1 MGSIRFLIIIILSM
15 FDPSFRRFFLLCS
28 LVIAISGS
36 PQSWWWEGQHIRNH
50 RHASCP
56 SCRRER
62 PDTLVSWDEPTRREY
77 RGLEP
82 ETSPW
87 QIGQPYRL
95 SPYANPYERGI
106 RGRGSSPFARSAATC
121 KRENPFT
128 IGTDFDFD
136 LAPPQTASI
145 RGMNSLADTTSW
157 YRSLPGSSE
166 PRFSRSQTR
175 TTYQARRP
183 NFYDTIRSQPDSS
196 NKPYPDYASSNDEF
210 NYQSSSNNFKRP
222 YEGSFKRMMHWD
234 DKYFDDTFI
243 QSNPMSETP
252 GKTQY
257 NRGWNNGVLYGRDQV
272 RNQGLERYFQSG
284 RNQYGNSRMTHHSSL
299 PRVKYN
305 SHNLPT
311 DLNALKMVQSVGRS
325 DMEVVNSSRWQKH
338 SEKEE
343 EQDAR
348 NYESDENDDQR
359 ERGMMDDDYQNNKE
373 FESHEM
379 QQKEINRDVSRGG
392 NSGDKF
398 VFSRNSSQSETSSQ
412 TGLELEKITDS
423 ARVSE
428 ETTTGL

>member
-1 MGSIRFLIIIILSM
+1 M
-15 FDPSFRRFFLLCS
+15 FDPSSRRFFLLCS

-36 PQSWWWEGQHIRNH
+36 PQSWRWEGQQHIRDH

-87 QIGQPYRL
+87 QIGEPYRL
-95 SPYANPYERGI
+95 FPYANPYERGV
-106 RGRGSSPFARSAATC
+106 RGRGSSPFARSTATC

-128 IGTDFDFD
+128 IGTDLDFD
-136 LAPPQTASI
+136 LAAPQTPPI
-145 RGMNSLADTTSW
+145 RGVNSLATDTTSW
-157 YRSLPGSSE
+157 YRSMPGPAE
-166 PRFSRSQTR
+166 PRFSRSQAR

-183 NFYDTIRSQPDSS
+183 NFYDAIRGQPDPS
-196 NKPYPDYASSNDEF
+196 NKPYPTGYANDEF

-222 YEGSFKRMMHWD
+222 YEGSFKRTMHWD

-252 GKTQY
+252 DQY
-257 NRGWNNGVLYGRDQV
+257 YNGGWNNGISYGRDRA
-272 RNQGLERYFQSG
+272 RNQRYFQSG
-284 RNQYGNSRMTHHSSL
+284 RNQYGNYGMNYHSSS

-311 DLNALKMVQSVGRS
+311 DLNTLKMVQSVGRGG
-325 DMEVVNSSRWQKH
+325 MEIVNSSRWQKQ
-338 SEKEE
+338 SEKQK
-343 EQDAR
+343 EQDAIA
-348 NYESDENDDQR
+348 NYEVDENDDQR
-359 ERGMMDDDYQNNKE
+359 GRGMMDDDYQNNKE

-379 QQKEINRDVSRGG
+379 MQQKEINRDVSRGSG
-392 NSGDKF
+392 NSGDKS
-398 VFSRNSSQSETSSQ
+398 VFSRNNSQSETSSQ